1 MTSIGDYAF
10 FFCAGL
16 TSIDIPES
24 VTSIGSMAFSLCA
37 NLQTVYYAGTEA
49 QWAKID
55 IGSYNHFLTNAT
67 IRFKG
72 EW

>member
-1 MTSIGDYAF
+1 MTSIG
-10 FFCAGL
+10 
-16 TSIDIPES
+16 SI
-24 VTSIGSMAFSLCA
+24 AFSLCA